1 MKQTFP
7 LDLLVL
13 DRTLDEP
20 LHRQLYL
27 RLRAMI
33 ETRKLPPGIE
43 IPSTRSLAADL
54 GLARNT
60 VISAYDQL
68 VTEGFLLNRNSARA
82 VVVGLPER
90 PAAGLAGK
98 QHVPVLSRRGEV
110 LASQRVHHGSP
121 GQFAF
126 HPGMPDAG
134 SFPYRE
140 WGRLLAR
147 RAVADGERLFGTYSI
162 TGLPELRQAIAHYLR
177 GARGVNCSAEQIVVT
192 TGAQAS
198 FDLLARLLLDPG
210 DVVWMEEPGYYGAQ
224 SVFTSAG
231 AELLPLQV
239 DASGWQLELPP
250 DASPR
255 IFFVTPAC
263 QHPFGMTM
271 SIEQRLRLL
280 ELAQRHA
287 AWIIEDD
294 YDGEYRFDGR
304 PVPSLQGMDQQG
316 RVIYVGTFAKIMFPA
331 LRLGYLVLPETLIE
345 RIPNALSTTGQFAPL
360 LLQAGVADFIEQ
372 GLMTRHLR
380 RMRRLYAQ
388 RRKMFVERCEQELG
402 EWLSL
407 MQSGAGIQ
415 MVGIVGPELDDVA
428 IAAEAAKRA
437 VNLSPLSKYYNFA
450 PAKRGL
456 VLGYAAC
463 SENEIS
469 RGIMRLKSAFTA
481 HTAR

>member
-1 MKQTFP
+1 MRQTFP

-20 LHRQLYL
+20 LHRQLYR
-27 RLRAMI
+27 RLRGMI
-33 ETRKLPPGIE
+33 EARELPPGFE
-43 IPSTRSLAADL
+43 IPSTRTLAGDL

-68 VTEGFLLNRNSARA
+68 VTEGFLLNRNSARP

-90 PAAGLAGK
+90 RTAAAARNCDQPL
-98 QHVPVLSRRGEV
+98 LSRRGEV
-110 LASQRVHHGSP
+110 LASQRVHHGAP

-126 HPGMPDAG
+126 HPGMPDTG

-140 WGRLLAR
+140 WGRLLSR
-147 RAVADGERLFGTYSI
+147 RAVNDGERLFGTYSI
-162 TGLPELRQAIAHYLR
+162 TGLPALREAISDYLR
-177 GARGVNCSAEQIVVT
+177 GARGVKCRPEQIVVT

-210 DVVWMEEPGYYGAQ
+210 DRVWMEEPGYYGAQ

-231 AELLPLQV
+231 AELLPLEV
-239 DASGWQLELPP
+239 DEGGWRLDLPP

-255 IFFVTPAC
+255 MIFVTPAC
-263 QHPFGMTM
+263 QHPYGVTM
-271 SIEQRLRLL
+271 SIEQRHRLFDI
-280 ELAQRHA
+280 AHRHN

-304 PVPSLQGMDQQG
+304 PVPSLQGMDIDG

-331 LRLGYLVLPETLIE
+331 LRLGYIVVPDMLTE

-360 LLQAGVADFIEQ
+360 LLQAAVADFIAE

-388 RRKMFVERCEQELG
+388 RRRFFVERCRSELAPWLKVLEQ
-402 EWLSL
+402 
-407 MQSGAGIQ
+407 GAGIQ
-415 MVGIVGPELDDVA
+415 MVGLLADGLDDLH
-428 IAAEAAKRA
+428 IATLAARRA
-437 VNLSPLSKYYNFA
+437 LNISPLSKYYSFA
-450 PAKRGL
+450 ASQKGL

-463 SENEIS
+463 SESEINRGIS
-469 RGIMRLKSAFTA
+469 RLKDVFSAA
-481 HTAR
+481 